1 MDYQT
6 LNLKLSLH
14 EAQFLEDLLHKTGVP
29 ECKKDL
35 LWQVESIVYEL
46 KLVKSHMES

>member
-6 LNLKLSLH
+6 LDLKLSLH
-14 EAQFLEDLLHKTGVP
+14 EAQFLEDLLSKTGVP

-35 LWQVESIVYEL
+35 LWQIESIAYEL